1 MLLTLIRR
9 FSRPYTPLI
18 LAVVGFQLAST
29 IAALYLPSLNA
40 QIIDEG
46 VARGDTDFIWRTGA
60 VMLLVAFVQVGTAI
74 AGVYFGSKTVLCS
87 ARSPV
92 SLPRTSM
99 RSARLP

>member
-9 FSRPYTPLI
+9 YSKPYSPYI
-18 LAVVGFQLAST
+18 LAVVVFQLAST

-60 VMLLVAFVQVGTAI
+60 MMLLVAFAPVAAAL
-74 AGVYFGSKTVLCS
+74 AGVPAAASRADGH
-87 ARSPV
+87 AHDGRGRS
-92 SLPRTSM
+92 
-99 RSARLP
+99 RL